1 MEAHFH
7 LSNEQ
12 QSAHSET
19 HCSVDSEGKPPTGC
33 NWRWAGKLPA
43 RCDTT
48 CSIYSKLL
56 NATFRT
62 RGNLDYYSVDSD
74 EIEYEIMDNSRST
87 SDDSSIRFS
96 ESRTVNDEPRLWS
109 GFLNDWAHHAR
120 SILRNASTFTLNLN
134 LHINTVQYRDSSKW
148 WNSLSEQRS

>member
-12 QSAHSET
+12 QSADSET

-74 EIEYEIMDNSRST
+74 EIEYEIMDGWIIQEALQM
-87 SDDSSIRFS
+87 IRLFVFP

-120 SILRNASTFTLNLN
+120 SI
-134 LHINTVQYRDSSKW
+134 
-148 WNSLSEQRS
+148 

>member
-19 HCSVDSEGKPPTGC
+19 QWSENPPTGC

-56 NATFRT
+56 NATFMT

-74 EIEYEIMDNSRST
+74 EIEYEIMD
-87 SDDSSIRFS
+87 
-96 ESRTVNDEPRLWS
+96 
-109 GFLNDWAHHAR
+109 G
-120 SILRNASTFTLNLN
+120 
-134 LHINTVQYRDSSKW
+134 
-148 WNSLSEQRS
+148 